1 MIIDSHQHFW
11 RLSRGDYT
19 WLTSDQRI
27 LYQDYLP
34 ADLEPMLLANNIR
47 ATVLVQAAASE
58 AESRY
63 LFKIAE
69 EHSFVAG
76 VVGWVDFESPTIA
89 QRIAGLTRDGGN
101 KLKGLRPMIQ
111 DIADPHWISKTALDT
126 AFEAMTAN
134 GLVFDALVKPFQI
147 DALRR
152 RLLRHP
158 KLRAV
163 LDHAGKPDIANNG
176 FDTWSVELDRLAR
189 DTATCCK
196 LSGLLTEAG
205 ERASLETIA
214 PYVAHAFACFGPQRV
229 LWGSDWPVV
238 NLAGSLTQWLKLAR
252 ELVGRFAPGHEN
264 AVFGGT
270 SNALYQLGI
279 A

>member
-19 WLTSDQRI
+19 WLTTDHRV
-27 LYQDYLP
+27 LYRDFLP
-34 ADLEPMLLANNIR
+34 ADLAPLLSENSIR

-63 LFKIAE
+63 LFEIAE
-69 EHSFVAG
+69 THSFVAG
-76 VVGWVDFESPTIA
+76 VVGWVDFESPTIR

-111 DIADPHWISKTALDT
+111 DIADPHWVSRPALDR
-126 AFEAMTAN
+126 AFEAMAAN

-147 DALRR
+147 DALRK
-152 RLLRHP
+152 RLLRHS

-163 LDHAGKPDIANNG
+163 LDHAGKPDIANDG
-176 FDTWSVELDRLAR
+176 FDSWALDLERLAR
-189 DTATCCK
+189 NTSAYCK

-205 ERASLETIA
+205 DRASTEHLA
-214 PYVAHAFACFGPQRV
+214 PYVAHAFACFGPERV

-238 NLAGSLTQWLKLAR
+238 T
-252 ELVGRFAPGHEN
+252 
-264 AVFGGT
+264 
-270 SNALYQLGI
+270 
-279 A
+279 